1 VPGGILS
8 EEYGLDDN
16 DLSKGQPDAANTSD
30 DEDEDDSD
38 PTHNVS

>member
-16 DLSKGQPDAANTSD
+16 DLSKGHPNAANSIED
-30 DEDEDDSD
+30 GDEDDSD
-38 PTHNVS
+38 PTHKVS